1 MTSTPRSRDDAVRAA
16 LRETRIVANRVGFS
30 SGTRREVNRA
40 IDTLEGQLGRNQVNA
55 TETARALELLN
66 RAHPSLLFNLLR
78 DRAAAERFAA
88 ALRELGLRGVG
99 QRLDEVRTRSWPVP
113 IPGPTGG
120 RKHRDEL
127 PAEERMDATGQP
139 LPLPA
144 PLAPP
149 TGSAP
154 AFTAAAMSPP
164 RSPPAPDPAGPR

>member
-16 LRETRIVANRVGFS
+16 LRENRIVANRVSFS

-40 IDTLEGQLGRNQVNA
+40 IDTLEAQLGRNQVNA

-78 DRAAAERFAA
+78 DRAVSERYAA

-99 QRLDEVRTRSWPVP
+99 QRLDEVPHSVMAVP

-120 RKHRDEL
+120 RRHRDEL
-127 PAEERMDATGQP
+127 PAEERLDAIGRP
-139 LPLPA
+139 LP
-144 PLAPP
+144 
-149 TGSAP
+149 
-154 AFTAAAMSPP
+154 PP
-164 RSPPAPDPAGPR
+164 RAR